1 MSEIFYPCVEDGNK
15 FNKCVFCATVY
26 GVHVL
31 PDFICYNRGRLPPC
45 SYFPVEPQRDGVRE
59 TCKPVVESAWHCAGR
74 TVSAQRNWY
83 FYGHCEETEQVL
95 FSNKVIRTRGS
106 SWLSSHGPQTRGSST
121 YPCQGARRGR
131 AGGGVSS
138 GGAGP
143 EGRVRRGW
151 TARPYQHRGPTGAW
165 PPGSETAYKSP
176 RVGPRD
182 PLLPSL
188 AHGSLVFR
196 PSCCAHTTT
205 SPPPRETPTSWC
217 LKPCG
222 SKCDLDSFTLLE
234 LQSPPL
240 ISEELK

>member
-1 MSEIFYPCVEDGNK
+1 MV
-15 FNKCVFCATVY
+15 TVRK
-26 GVHVL
+26 L
-31 PDFICYNRGRLPPC
+31 
-45 SYFPVEPQRDGVRE
+45 S
-59 TCKPVVESAWHCAGR
+59 K
-74 TVSAQRNWY
+74 
-83 FYGHCEETEQVL
+83 
-95 FSNKVIRTRGS
+95 S
-106 SWLSSHGPQTRGSST
+106 SSQTT
-121 YPCQGARRGR
+121 LLGR
-131 AGGGVSS
+131 AGRPGSPRTAPRPEAPAPTPVKGRGGAGPGEGVSS

-151 TARPYQHRGPTGAW
+151 TARPYQHRGPTEAW

-176 RVGPRD
+176 RVGPPD
-182 PLLPSL
+182 PLLRSV
-188 AHGSLVFR
+188 AHGSLVPR
-196 PSCCAHTTT
+196 PSCCAHIT